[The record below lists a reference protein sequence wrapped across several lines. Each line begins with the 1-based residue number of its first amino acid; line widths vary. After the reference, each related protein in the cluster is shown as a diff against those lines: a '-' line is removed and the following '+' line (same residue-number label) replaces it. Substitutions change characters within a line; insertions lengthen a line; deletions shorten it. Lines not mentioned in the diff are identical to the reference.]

1 MRSKRSD
8 APPSPSAAG
17 QSVANR
23 PKTARE
29 AIRMF
34 IVCSSKT
41 MQSSCPSISSRR
53 DPLLHRSGPGAGAG
67 TTIPTTSIT
76 MHHQTEQVSA
86 TTDLFSQRVAP
97 VPQRVREIA
106 MLRGLGYSY
115 REIAR
120 QYHVTPQAVSL
131 MLSRHRRQMGALRGA
146 IELSHLSAR
155 AVNALGRHGISTRE
169 EAIRLAALDLL
180 KSARN
185 CGRKTLDEISEWI
198 GQPSGRI

>member
-1 MRSKRSD
+1 MSQLIT
-8 APPSPSAAG
+8 PSAPQRNG
-17 QSVANR
+17 QQ
-23 PKTARE
+23 
-29 AIRMF
+29 F
-34 IVCSSKT
+34 
-41 MQSSCPSISSRR
+41 
-53 DPLLHRSGPGAGAG
+53 HRSGPSVQADP
-67 TTIPTTSIT
+67 TTPTTSIT

-86 TTDLFSQRVAP
+86 TADFFSRRVDP

-106 MLRGLGYSY
+106 MLRGLGYSF

-120 QYHVTPQAVSL
+120 QYNVTPQAISL
-131 MLSRHRRQMGALRGA
+131 MLSRHRRYMGSLRNT
-146 IELSHLSAR
+146 IELGHLSAR

-169 EAIRLAALDLL
+169 EAIRGNVLGLL